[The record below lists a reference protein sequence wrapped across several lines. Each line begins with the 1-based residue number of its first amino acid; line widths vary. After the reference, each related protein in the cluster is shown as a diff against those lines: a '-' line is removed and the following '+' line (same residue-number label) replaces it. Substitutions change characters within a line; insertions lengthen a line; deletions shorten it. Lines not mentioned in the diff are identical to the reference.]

1 MEFLNFKHLK
11 FIFSNFQ
18 IDTFSR
24 TINEL
29 ICFPDDRNLLIE
41 RSDNKNANKGE
52 TNFRDAVTKMRERTV
67 KIFQEIMKKKK
78 DSRNHREG
86 RGPVFFFAPFDLFSA
101 RSGKLNQA
109 R

>member
-78 DSRNHREG
+78 TRETIERGGGQSSFSRLSICFQ
-86 RGPVFFFAPFDLFSA
+86 RGQE
-101 RSGKLNQA
+101 N
-109 R
+109 